1 MGDDSSVPIPNLKI
15 RYNWWSRGGTA
26 GVSKVVCYNHV
37 KEEMAIRWGISTYI
51 LDTNLKDVA
60 LKYLTKNVNLIDG
73 VVTFFE
79 RFYQ

>member
-1 MGDDSSVPIPNLKI
+1 MGCGVTMGVNKI
-15 RYNWWSRGGTA
+15 L
-26 GVSKVVCYNHV
+26 CYNRG
-37 KEEMAIRWGISTYI
+37 KEEMTIRWDISTYI

-79 RFYQ
+79 QFHQ

>member
-1 MGDDSSVPIPNLKI
+1 MGVNKI
-15 RYNWWSRGGTA
+15 L
-26 GVSKVVCYNHV
+26 CYNRG
-37 KEEMAIRWGISTYI
+37 KEEMAIRWRISTYI

-79 RFYQ
+79 QFHQ

>member
-1 MGDDSSVPIPNLKI
+1 MGVNKI
-15 RYNWWSRGGTA
+15 L
-26 GVSKVVCYNHV
+26 CYNRG

-79 RFYQ
+79 QFHQ